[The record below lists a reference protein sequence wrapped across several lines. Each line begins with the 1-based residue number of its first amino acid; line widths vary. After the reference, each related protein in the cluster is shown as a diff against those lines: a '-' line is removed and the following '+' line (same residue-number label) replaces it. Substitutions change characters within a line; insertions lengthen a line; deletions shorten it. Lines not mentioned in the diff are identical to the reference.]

1 MATRFD
7 KATEI
12 RQVDSHTYSAHFPD
26 EWCIGTVPNGGF
38 ITSCFMLVASK
49 HFSTTLAKQNQPHT
63 MTLHLEF
70 MRRTQKGPATFKV
83 KDMKLGRQA
92 SVIHVSL
99 VQDGREEVV
108 GYLSN
113 TNMHTEEGASF
124 PTDWE
129 MHPPPLPA
137 DHSKFEKDEDPHWIE
152 QKRMPFAGFRKSST
166 RMKWFFPRKGQR
178 LRSISDEWVRW
189 SSGEKFSQE
198 SLGFVCDNFPL
209 VVESYNKMTPA
220 RFWYPTLLLNL
231 DVKKALP
238 PDGVD
243 YLFVRAQS
251 KQIKN
256 GRHDIEVTILD
267 EQGDLVA
274 LSHHVVLVV
283 DSSRNL
289 AERRKQD
296 ASKL

>member
-1 MATRFD
+1 MR
-7 KATEI
+7 
-12 RQVDSHTYSAHFPD
+12 
-26 EWCIGTVPNGGF
+26 
-38 ITSCFMLVASK
+38 VASK

-63 MTLHLEF
+63 ITLHLEF
-70 MRRTQKGPATFKV
+70 MRRTQIGPATFKV
-83 KDMKLGRQA
+83 QDMKLGRQA
-92 SVIHVSL
+92 SVVHIAL

-108 GYLSN
+108 GYISN
-113 TNMHTEEGASF
+113 TNLSTEEGVSF
-124 PTDWE
+124 PTEWE
-129 MHPPPLPA
+129 MRPKPLPA
-137 DHSKFEKDEDPHWIE
+137 DTSKFEKNDDSNWAE
-152 QKRMPFAGFRKSST
+152 QHHMPFVKFRKSSR

-178 LRSISDEWVRW
+178 LKSVSDEWVRW
-189 SSGEKFSQE
+189 SSGEKFTQE

-209 VVESYNKMTPA
+209 VIESYVKDSPYDLKEGKEGKRNEMSPA

-238 PDGVD
+238 PEGAD
-243 YLFVRAQS
+243 YLFVRAQT
-251 KQIKN
+251 KQIKK

-289 AERRKQD
+289 AARRKQD
-296 ASKL
+296 AGKL